1 MDWKSVLF
9 LCLAVVFILLAGFF
23 SLTETAFSCV
33 NKYRME
39 ALANQGSRPAKK
51 VLKTLAHFDLTL
63 NTVLLG
69 TNAASVALSVI
80 STTLF
85 LKWLPSTWD
94 EALTSLVASIVVTLL
109 LYVFGETLPKQ
120 IGKKIPNK
128 VSLAVVYPLAFF
140 LVLFF
145 PVSIIFYGLSFLLKK
160 LFKGK
165 EEPEL
170 TEEDFNAVIE
180 DNQEHGV
187 IAEDETDI
195 IQNSFDFSD
204 TSVKDVLTPKEK
216 MFEIDL
222 KGLTNSQLAEKLL
235 TINYSRIPMY
245 YGDPDKVVGILIV
258 KEYLA
263 RYLRDKN
270 VPISQCLEKPYIVS
284 PSIMM
289 DEMVEGF
296 RDKHTPIALVY
307 KDNRLLG
314 MITTEDVLEELVG
327 PIPEKPG
334 SLGEK
339 S

>member
-1 MDWKSVLF
+1 LDWKSVLF

-145 PVSIIFYGLSFLLKK
+145 PVSIIFYGLSFLLK
-160 LFKGK
+160 
-165 EEPEL
+165 
-170 TEEDFNAVIE
+170 
-180 DNQEHGV
+180 
-187 IAEDETDI
+187 
-195 IQNSFDFSD
+195 
-204 TSVKDVLTPKEK
+204 
-216 MFEIDL
+216 
-222 KGLTNSQLAEKLL
+222 
-235 TINYSRIPMY
+235 
-245 YGDPDKVVGILIV
+245 
-258 KEYLA
+258 
-263 RYLRDKN
+263 
-270 VPISQCLEKPYIVS
+270 
-284 PSIMM
+284 
-289 DEMVEGF
+289 
-296 RDKHTPIALVY
+296 
-307 KDNRLLG
+307 
-314 MITTEDVLEELVG
+314 
-327 PIPEKPG
+327 
-334 SLGEK
+334 
-339 S
+339 